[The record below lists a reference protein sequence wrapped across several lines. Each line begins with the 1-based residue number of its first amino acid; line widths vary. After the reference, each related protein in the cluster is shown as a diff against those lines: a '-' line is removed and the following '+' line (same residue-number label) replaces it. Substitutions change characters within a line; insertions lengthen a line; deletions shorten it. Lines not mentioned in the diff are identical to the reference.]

1 MQDYETIRLF
11 LEQAARYLDLDI
23 DPEIQTADSGNT
35 PAGRPCFMPGHRAF
49 ATAQASCCAGG
60 AS

>member
-1 MQDYETIRLF
+1 MQYNDTIRLF
-11 LEQAARYLDLDI
+11 LEQSARYLDLDI
-23 DPEIQTADSGNT
+23 DPETQTAGNGDT
-35 PAGRPCFMPGHRAF
+35 PAGRQCFMPGHRVF